1 MRAAAQTRRQA
12 RAKVSYFGM
21 DFCMKR
27 AFEHFAA
34 TQLSPMP
41 VVVRASEVDRD
52 AERRWDG
59 EGGARAGRDSQQ
71 RRPGARPLPGNGES
85 KP

>member
-1 MRAAAQTRRQA
+1 MRPAAQTRRHG

-21 DFCMKR
+21 DFFVKR

-34 TQLSPMP
+34 TQLAPP
-41 VVVRASEVDRD
+41 LVVVPASEVDRD
-52 AERRWDG
+52 AERRWDS
-59 EGGARAGRDSQQ
+59 EGGGRAGRDSQKCRQ
-71 RRPGARPLPGNGES
+71 STGRRTRKDAR

>member
-1 MRAAAQTRRQA
+1 MRPAAQTRRHG

-34 TQLSPMP
+34 TQLTPSP
-41 VVVRASEVDRD
+41 VVVRVSEVDRD

-59 EGGARAGRDSQQ
+59 EGGGRAGRESQK
-71 RRPGARPLPGNGES
+71 RRQAAGRPPRKDAR

>member
-1 MRAAAQTRRQA
+1 
-12 RAKVSYFGM
+12 M
-21 DFCMKR
+21 DFFVKR

-34 TQLSPMP
+34 TQLAPSR

-59 EGGARAGRDSQQ
+59 EGGGRAGRDSHKRQQ
-71 RRPGARPLPGNGES
+71 STGRRPRKDAR